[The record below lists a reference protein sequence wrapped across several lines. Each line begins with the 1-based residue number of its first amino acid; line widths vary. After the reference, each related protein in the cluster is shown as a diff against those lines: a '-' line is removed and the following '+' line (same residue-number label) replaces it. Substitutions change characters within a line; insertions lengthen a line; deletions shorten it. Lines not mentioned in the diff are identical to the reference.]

1 VSAARRTAMPS
12 QQHKNWLT
20 ICAFLVFF
28 AALVLFATVLLARHN
43 HARPVSWFLIAVLGG
58 LSFAVFLL
66 VRYFV
71 LLRSETR
78 DTATNLLSMGR
89 EFRSVFENV
98 LDGILI
104 LDDAGDCAEANPAAL
119 AILRVD
125 RERLFARR
133 FGDFYVDREEF
144 TRSWTDFLAEKY
156 QRGSAEL
163 TRGDGTP
170 LFVQYTAAA
179 DHSPGRHIVIL
190 CDVTE
195 QRNAERSLKE
205 SENRFQQMANNIQEV
220 FWMLNAQTKE
230 VVYASKAYETIT
242 GQFLSDLYQRPSS
255 YKELI
260 HPEDRTRFLAKLEE
274 TATVGRFD
282 EEFRIIRPDGGIRW
296 IWSRGFLVNDSP
308 GDARRLV
315 GVALDIT
322 SRKVAEEE
330 IAQHLGEAQAAQ
342 AEANALRNATLT
354 LTKNLRMNDLLD
366 ALLETLSS
374 IVPYDSAS
382 VLLLETPTE
391 FLVAREMPRPSSR
404 KNIVVIDM
412 SHSRFLQD
420 ATIARKSIFIENT
433 RREADWRDHPAFGT
447 ARSWICVPLVSSE
460 NLVGLL
466 SVSGKEP
473 GRFTREHLRL
483 AKSLA
488 LSAAVAIRN
497 ARLYERA
504 EIYAS
509 ELELQ
514 LKLLKEAQEA
524 LKQTQGRSEEG
535 Q

>member
-1 VSAARRTAMPS
+1 MPS
-12 QQHKNWLT
+12 ASQQALPSQAHKKWLT
-20 ICAFLVFF
+20 ICAFLVLF
-28 AALVLFATVLLARHN
+28 AAVVLFATVLFARYN
-43 HARPVSWFLIAVLGG
+43 HVQPMSWFLIAVLGG

-66 VRYFV
+66 VRYFL

-104 LDDAGDCAEANPAAL
+104 LDTAGFCVEANPAAL

-125 RERLFARR
+125 HDRLFARP
-133 FGDFYVDREEF
+133 FADFYIDPQEF
-144 TRSWTDFLAEKY
+144 TRRWTTFLREKY

-163 TRGDGTP
+163 LRGDGEP
-170 LFVQYTAAA
+170 LFAQYTAAA
-179 DHSPGRHIVIL
+179 DHSPGCHIVIL

-195 QRNAERSLKE
+195 QVNAQRSLKE
-205 SENRFQQMANNIQEV
+205 SENRFQEMANNIQEV
-220 FWMLNAQTKE
+220 FWMLNADTKD
-230 VVYASKAYETIT
+230 VLYASKAYETIT
-242 GQFLSDLYQRPSS
+242 GQSLSDLYHRPSS

-260 HPEDRTRFLAKLEE
+260 HPEDRTRFLSKLEE
-274 TATVGRFD
+274 TPAVGRFD

-308 GDARRLV
+308 ETTRRLV

-322 SRKVAEEE
+322 SRKTAEEE
-330 IAQHLGEAQAAQ
+330 VAQHLSEAQAAQ

-391 FLVAREMPRPSSR
+391 FLVAREMPRSPNR

-420 ATIARKSIFIENT
+420 ASIARKSVFLENT
-433 RREADWRDHPAFGT
+433 RREADWRDHPAFGA

-466 SVSGKEP
+466 SVSSKEP